1 MSKKTTTKKV
11 ATKKAPVKKAPV
23 KKERRPPA
31 DQYSEGRD
39 PYKNSRKA

>member
-11 ATKKAPVKKAPV
+11 ATKKAPV